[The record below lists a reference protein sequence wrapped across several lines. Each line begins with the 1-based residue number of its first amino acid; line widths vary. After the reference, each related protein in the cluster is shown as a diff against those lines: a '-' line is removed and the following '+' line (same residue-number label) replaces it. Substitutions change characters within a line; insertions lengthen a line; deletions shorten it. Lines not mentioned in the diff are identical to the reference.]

1 MGSDPEPFT
10 ENLFLNYYGNKW
22 PVDAKKRDL
31 HKARFLNVSFYRQFV
46 CHKQPFRI

>member
-10 ENLFLNYYGNKW
+10 ENLFLNYYGNQW

-31 HKARFLNVSFYRQFV
+31 HKARFLHVSFYRQFV